1 MIYLDN
7 AATTALSETAEKAM
21 EPYFSD
27 LYGNP
32 SSSYR
37 FGQEAK
43 RAIEAGRQALAS
55 FLHVSPREI
64 YFTGGGTESDN
75 WALLSLLGW
84 GEKSPKHL
92 LTSTIEHPAILRTAS
107 FLESLGVN
115 VSRIPVDAKGFLD
128 LEALENALKQSEN
141 TTCLVSVMAANN
153 EIGTLQNL
161 QEIGS
166 LARRYGALFHTDAV
180 QAFGQIPIAV
190 EEMGIDLLSASSHKR
205 PKASCFIAWWR
216 TGERTSCRN
225 GKCSRNSRF
234 RRGGKGSLF
243 HNGGK
248 RKKETC
254 LTEFI
259 FQKTSGRSPRGRNQR
274 GESSGKKRSGFSG
287 RKYIFFPS
295 TGASPRKCSCLHS
308 RDRGTK
314 PFDAP

>member
-7 AATTALSETAEKAM
+7 AATTALSETAGKAM
-21 EPYFSD
+21 EPYFSN

-75 WALLSLLGW
+75 WALVSLLGW

-107 FLESLGVN
+107 FLESLGVK
-115 VSRIPVDAKGFLD
+115 VSRIPVDAKGFLN

-166 LARRYGALFHTDAV
+166 LTHRYSALFHTDAV
-180 QAFGQIPIAV
+180 QAFG
-190 EEMGIDLLSASSHKR
+190 
-205 PKASCFIAWWR
+205 
-216 TGERTSCRN
+216 
-225 GKCSRNSRF
+225 
-234 RRGGKGSLF
+234 
-243 HNGGK
+243 
-248 RKKETC
+248 
-254 LTEFI
+254 
-259 FQKTSGRSPRGRNQR
+259 
-274 GESSGKKRSGFSG
+274 
-287 RKYIFFPS
+287 
-295 TGASPRKCSCLHS
+295 
-308 RDRGTK
+308 
-314 PFDAP
+314 